1 MLRAGTMEVAAMA
14 DSYTPYWG
22 LTKPEVGSSRDTW
35 GTKLNGDLDVLD
47 TLLQALQPIG
57 AMIDFAG
64 ANAPTGWLLC
74 DGTLYTKTAYPR
86 LFAVIGNRYGGDG
99 VSTFAVPDLRART
112 TTGVGSTT
120 GDLGTAIGFSLGERI
135 GDLLYPI
142 QQVNFPSA
150 MTVTTNTVGGHT
162 HPGSASGVA
171 GAHQHAG
178 STDTTGAHSHN
189 FVGVNFHNGGQDV
202 QGGFDSGINNNS
214 FTTTAGEH
222 SHNILTDYR
231 GDHTHTLAI
240 TSDGAHAHTFGL
252 GGSDVWLR
260 IQPATLG
267 STKLIC
273 CGPPSMQTV
282 MAALASGGMARLMA
296 SPLRGVH

>member
-1 MLRAGTMEVAAMA
+1 MA
-14 DSYTPYWG
+14 DTFTGYWS
-22 LTKPEVGSSRDTW
+22 LTKPEPGQSRDTW
-35 GTKLNGDLDVLD
+35 GTKLNDDLDAID

-86 LFAVIGNRYGGDG
+86 LFAVIGNLYGGDG
-99 VSTFAVPDLRART
+99 VSNFAVPDARARVTIGVGT
-112 TTGVGSTT
+112 TTGAYGYTSTFGLGWRQGDLAAPITQANLPSVSLNTYMTGGHSHGGST
-120 GDLGTAIGFSLGERI
+120 
-135 GDLLYPI
+135 
-142 QQVNFPSA
+142 V
-150 MTVTTNTVGGHT
+150 
-162 HPGSASGVA
+162 GVA

-178 STDTTGAHSHN
+178 STDTNGNHSHGYGT
-189 FVGVNFHNGGQDV
+189 VLLHNGDQ
-202 QGGFDSGINNNS
+202 QIAGGFDSG
-214 FTTTAGEH
+214 FGGQQTDVQGAH

-240 TSDGAHAHTFGL
+240 TLDGAHLHGFDL
-252 GGSDVWLR
+252 GGGNVPLPTTPTS
-260 IQPATLG
+260 IAT
-267 STKLIC
+267 TKLIC